1 MRRIVFLAGVAC
13 ALWAVGPAA
22 AGAQLDELYDEYLSS
37 GVVAGCAHTQGDL
50 EQALKDIPAD
60 IRAYDPGFATALTNA
75 LEQRAS
81 GCDEAEQ
88 LAEDVLTPTP
98 LGTSEAP
105 DGSPG
110 PAAAAVSVAPPRSPP
125 AAPNTESG
133 TWIALLFGGL
143 LLFAAVLV
151 FALRPRARAS
161 ERRSCAH

>member
-1 MRRIVFLAGVAC
+1 MRRILFLAGVAC
-13 ALWAVGPAA
+13 ALCAAGPAA

-37 GVVAGCAHTQGDL
+37 GVVAGCSHTQGDL

-81 GCDEAEQ
+81 GCEEAEQ
-88 LAEDVLTPTP
+88 LAQDVLIPT
-98 LGTSEAP
+98 LFGTSEAS

-110 PAAAAVSVAPPRSPP
+110 PAAASVSVGPPPSPP
-125 AAPNTESG
+125 AEPETQSG

-143 LLFAAVLV
+143 LLLAVVLV
-151 FALRPRARAS
+151 FALRPRARA
-161 ERRSCAH
+161 